1 MFSKFI
7 PKIPYLKFLSIQKL
21 ETVFKSFKKN
31 EDFLSQSQQKYV
43 FLL

>member
-7 PKIPYLKFLSIQKL
+7 PKNSLFKAFIQKL
-21 ETVFKSFKKN
+21 ERVYKSFKQN
-31 EDFLSQSQQKYV
+31 EDFLSQSQQKYA